1 MKQKQFK
8 HNLSKAKR
16 QKSSAL
22 EWLRHERYVL
32 NNLFEDYSLT
42 LINLTNKN
50 K

>member
-1 MKQKQFK
+1 MKKTQFK
-8 HNLSKAKR
+8 HNLNKAKR
-16 QKSSAL
+16 LNK
-22 EWLRHERYVL
+22 HERYIL

>member
-16 QKSSAL
+16 QKA
-22 EWLRHERYVL
+22 HERYIL
-32 NNLFEDYSLT
+32 NNLFEDYSLK